1 MPGLPKKSHFKTIAK
16 YGLIQRHNE
25 CNFEN
30 LIVVALRCCGVV
42 RFALWRCALWRCE
55 VVRCEVVALW
65 RCVNHF
71 NPYFPTLLVMQ
82 PLPQW
87 LPDTELSISRVKNSL
102 NPQPYATACC
112 GTILAGEIPGM
123 VLASRK

>member
-1 MPGLPKKSHFKTIAK
+1 MVSHNATTNAILKT
-16 YGLIQRHNE
+16 LS
-25 CNFEN
+25 
-30 LIVVALRCCGVV
+30 LRCCGVV
-42 RFALWRCALWRCE
+42 RC
-55 VVRCEVVALW
+55 ALW